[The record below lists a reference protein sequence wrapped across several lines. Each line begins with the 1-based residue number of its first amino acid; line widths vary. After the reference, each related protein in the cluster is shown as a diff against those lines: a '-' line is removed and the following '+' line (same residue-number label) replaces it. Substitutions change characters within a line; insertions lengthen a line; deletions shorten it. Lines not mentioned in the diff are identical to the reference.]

1 MHPNKSKMIGR
12 LSLLPLAL
20 ICFCAAATGQE
31 LTTGSV
37 VGIVKEESGSGI
49 PGSSITVTNRATG
62 AQRTV
67 TSSETGEFSF
77 PGLLPA
83 IYDIKVE
90 KTGFRTYLMEGLE
103 LKINQVARL
112 EVRLQVGAITESVT
126 VTGGAALLET
136 DTSALGQVIDS
147 QRVRELPLNGRNLT
161 QLAAISAGISPK
173 SFERGTQYGGRD
185 QYITVEGGRDSSTNY
200 LIDGVMA
207 RSLRFNN
214 LSLQLNIDA
223 IQEFKVNRNSFSAEF
238 GQGQS
243 VVTAVTRS
251 GSNDIHGTVYEF
263 LRNDNLDARKFLDA
277 QRPEF
282 RRNQFGATAGGPI
295 IRGKAFFFGAFEGL
309 RETQGRTLFGTVMD
323 PKLLTGDLSS
333 VSTLI
338 KDHASGLPCTNGDP
352 NANPPVPRDTSGCFQ
367 DGGVLGKIPDN
378 RISRFAKG
386 YNKYFPAPNN
396 AGANNYRRVANFL
409 DSYDSVT
416 GRFDQ
421 NLSQRHT
428 LFERYVWYEGSRTTP
443 GTFTDTDNPQSG
455 QNVSVQ
461 STFTVTPKLVN
472 EFKLGYNRA
481 IHYVLPI
488 NPGGNP
494 VQELGI
500 RNLAGSTDPI
510 DFGVP
515 AVTITGFS
523 NPGNGGITQG
533 SIENIYT
540 VADNLSRVF
549 GSHTLKVGV
558 ELQHRRFFH
567 ITEVPPRGNFSFNGQ
582 YTGNSI
588 ADYLLGIPSTAGGAA
603 GSSRSNYR
611 SNFLGLF
618 VQEDWRVNQRLTLN
632 LGLRYEY
639 GAPWKEQSNQEGFFD
654 PTTGLITYHKIPANI
669 PRSLNGLYNT
679 REGLVPAG
687 IIQPDKNNF
696 APRIGLAWRPLGEKT
711 VIRAGFGVF
720 YDNVNLNELS
730 FTRLVAPFYANF
742 TLIGNGQSPDIFAD
756 NLFPSLNE
764 ITRFPAP
771 FSVDPNNRMPYV
783 LEYNL
788 NIQRRFGSN
797 WLLEVGYSGSN
808 SHKLWKRYN
817 QNQAEFDPTGTIPLQ
832 NRLPF
837 PQFDAGILTS
847 ANDANGNYNG
857 GFVKVEKRYANG
869 LFLLSGYTFSKSIDN
884 NSGEVEANDTRD
896 RHNKRLDRSRS
907 RFDQRHRIATSFGY
921 ELPFGPGRKYLSGAR
936 GAKGLLAGGWNIQGI
951 LSITSGFP
959 FSVTAANVHNT
970 GSFIPQYANRIDDG
984 KLENP
989 TPTRWFDLNAF
1000 AQPARGTQGNA
1011 ARNILDGPGFKNFD
1025 FSVSKNSHLTERV
1038 NLQFRTEFFN
1048 IANHPNFGLPNGN
1061 ISDNARGTITSVA
1074 NGRTIQIG
1082 LKLIW

>member
-1 MHPNKSKMIGR
+1 MHPIKSKMIFC
-12 LSLLPLAL
+12 LLLFPLAV
-20 ICFCAAATGQE
+20 IWNCPIASAQE

-37 VGIVKEESGSGI
+37 VGVVKEEGGSGI
-49 PGSSITVTNRATG
+49 PSSSITITNRATG

-67 TSSETGEFSF
+67 TSNETGEFSF

-83 IYDIKVE
+83 VYDIKVE
-90 KTGFRTYLMEGLE
+90 KQGFRSYLVESLE

-126 VTGGAALLET
+126 VTGGSALLET

-251 GSNDIHGTVYEF
+251 GSNEIHGTVYEF
-263 LRNDNLDARKFLDA
+263 LRNDNMDARKFFDA

-282 RRNQFGATAGGPI
+282 RRNQFGVTAGGPI

-309 RETQGRTLFGTVMD
+309 RETQGRTLFGTVMN
-323 PKLLTGDLSS
+323 PTLLTGDLSS

-338 KDHASGLPCTNGDP
+338 KDTASGLPCSSG
-352 NANPPVPRDTSGCFQ
+352 DTSGCFQ
-367 DGGVLGKIPDN
+367 DGGVLGRIPDS

-396 AGANNYRRVANFL
+396 ADRNNYRRVANFL

-416 GRFDQ
+416 SRFDQ

-428 LFERYVWYEGSRTTP
+428 LFERYVWYEGSRITP
-443 GTFTDTDNPQSG
+443 GNFTDTDNPQSG

-461 STFTVTPKLVN
+461 STLTVTPNLVN
-472 EFKLGYNRA
+472 EFKVGYNRA
-481 IHYVLPI
+481 IHFILPI

-510 DFGVP
+510 NFGVP

-567 ITEVPPRGNFSFNGQ
+567 ITEVPPRGAFTFNGQ
-582 YTGNSI
+582 YTGNPI

-639 GAPWKEQSNQEGFFD
+639 GAPWHEQSNQEGFFD
-654 PTTGLITYHKIPANI
+654 PTTGLITYNKLPAGIPPA
-669 PRSLNGLYNT
+669 LNGLYNT
-679 REGLVPAG
+679 REGVVPAG
-687 IIQPDKNNF
+687 ILQPDRNNL
-696 APRIGLAWRPLGEKT
+696 APRVGLAWRPLGENT

-720 YDNVNLNELS
+720 YDNVNLNELQ

-771 FSVDPNNRMPYV
+771 FSVDPEQPYS
-783 LEYNL
+783 LC
-788 NIQRRFGSN
+788 
-797 WLLEVGYSGSN
+797 VGVQS
-808 SHKLWKRYN
+808 
-817 QNQAEFDPTGTIPLQ
+817 Q
-832 NRLPF
+832 
-837 PQFDAGILTS
+837 
-847 ANDANGNYNG
+847 
-857 GFVKVEKRYANG
+857 
-869 LFLLSGYTFSKSIDN
+869 YTASVRK
-884 NSGEVEANDTRD
+884 ELAA
-896 RHNKRLDRSRS
+896 RSRLFGQQQPQTLEAIQS
-907 RFDQRHRIATSFGY
+907 ESGGVRSDQHDSSAEPSAIPAVRCRH
-921 ELPFGPGRKYLSGAR
+921 
-936 GAKGLLAGGWNIQGI
+936 
-951 LSITSGFP
+951 
-959 FSVTAANVHNT
+959 
-970 GSFIPQYANRIDDG
+970 
-984 KLENP
+984 
-989 TPTRWFDLNAF
+989 
-1000 AQPARGTQGNA
+1000 
-1011 ARNILDGPGFKNFD
+1011 
-1025 FSVSKNSHLTERV
+1025 SH
-1038 NLQFRTEFFN
+1038 
-1048 IANHPNFGLPNGN
+1048 
-1061 ISDNARGTITSVA
+1061 
-1074 NGRTIQIG
+1074 IG
-1082 LKLIW
+1082 Q

>member
-1 MHPNKSKMIGR
+1 MHPNTSKMVLR

-20 ICFCAAATGQE
+20 VCFCSIAMTQE
-31 LTTGSV
+31 LTTGSM
-37 VGIVKEESGSGI
+37 VGVVKEESGAIVSGA
-49 PGSSITVTNRATG
+49 SVTVTNRATG
-62 AQRTV
+62 AQRSA
-67 TSSETGEFSF
+67 TSGETGEFSI
-77 PGLLPA
+77 PGLAPA
-83 IYDIKVE
+83 LYNVRVE
-90 KTGFRTYLMEGLE
+90 KQGFRAYLVEGLE

-112 EVRLQVGAITESVT
+112 EVRLQVGAITEAVT

-136 DTSALGQVIDS
+136 DTSAVGQVIDS

-161 QLAAISAGISPK
+161 QLAALSAGLSSK

-185 QYITVEGGRDSSTNY
+185 QYVTVEGGRDSSTNY

-223 IQEFKVNRNSFSAEF
+223 VQEFKVNRNSFSAEF

-251 GSNDIHGTVYEF
+251 GSNEIHGNVYEF
-263 LRNDNLDARKFLDA
+263 LRNDNLDARKFFDA
-277 QRPEF
+277 QKPEF

-295 IRGKAFFFGAFEGL
+295 ISGKAFFFGAYEGL
-309 RETQGRTLFGTVMD
+309 REAKGITLFGAVMD
-323 PKLLTGDLSS
+323 TRLLTGDLSS
-333 VSTLI
+333 ISTTI
-338 KDHASGLPCTNGDP
+338 IDP
-352 NANPPVPRDTSGCFQ
+352 MTGQPFTG
-367 DGGVLGKIPDN
+367 N
-378 RISRFAKG
+378 RIPQNSISSFAKG

-396 AGANNYRRVANFL
+396 AGANNFRRVENFL
-409 DSYDSVT
+409 DSYNSVT

-421 NLSQRHT
+421 NLSSRHT
-428 LFERYVWYEGSRTTP
+428 LFERYVWYEGSRISP
-443 GTFTDTDNPQSG
+443 GTFTNTDNPQRG
-455 QNVSVQ
+455 QNLSVQ
-461 STFTVTPKLVN
+461 STVTVTPQLVN

-481 IHYVLPI
+481 IHFVLPI

-500 RNLAGSTDPI
+500 KNLAGSVDPI

-515 AVTITGFS
+515 AVNITGFS

-549 GSHTLKVGV
+549 GSHTFKVGV

-567 ITEVPPRGNFSFNGQ
+567 ITEVPPRGAFTFTGQ
-582 YTGNSI
+582 YTGNAI
-588 ADYLLGIPSTAGGAA
+588 ADYLLGLPSTAGGAA

-618 VQEDWRVNQRLTLN
+618 AQEDWRVNQRLTLN

-639 GAPWKEQSNQEGFFD
+639 GAPWKERSNQEGFFD
-654 PTTGLITYHKIPANI
+654 PVTGLITYNKLPANI
-669 PRSLNGLYNT
+669 PSALNGLFNAK
-679 REGLVPAG
+679 EGLVPAG
-687 IIQPDKNNF
+687 ILQPDKNNF
-696 APRIGLAWRPLGEKT
+696 APRIGLAWRPFGDKT

-720 YDNVNLNELS
+720 YDNVNLNELQ

-742 TLIGNGQSPDIFAD
+742 TLINSRPRPDIFMD
-756 NLFPSLNE
+756 NLFPSLNQ
-764 ITRFPAP
+764 IARFPAP
-771 FSVDPNNRMPYV
+771 FSVDPNNRTPYA

-788 NIQRRFGSN
+788 NIQRQLGKN
-797 WLLEVGYSGSN
+797 WVLEIGYSGSN
-808 SHKLWKRYN
+808 SHKLWKRFN
-817 QNQAEFDPTGTIPLQ
+817 QNQAEFDRTGTIPLQ

-847 ANDANGNYNG
+847 ANDANGHYNG
-857 GFVKVEKRYANG
+857 GFVKMEKRYSNG
-869 LFLLSGYTFSKSIDN
+869 LFLLSSYTFSKSIDN
-884 NSGEVEANDTRD
+884 NSGEIEANDTRD
-896 RHNKRLDRSRS
+896 RHNKRLDRGRS
-907 RFDQRHRIATSFGY
+907 RFDQRHRFGASFGY
-921 ELPFGPGRKYLSGAR
+921 ELPFGPGKRFLDV
-936 GAKGLLAGGWNIQGI
+936 KGVAGFLTGGWNIQGI
-951 LSITSGFP
+951 LSLASGFP

-970 GSFIPQYANRIDDG
+970 GSFIPQYANRVGDG

-989 TPTRWFDLNAF
+989 TPTRWFDLSAF
-1000 AQPARGTQGNA
+1000 TQPSLGTQGNA
-1011 ARNILDGPGFKNFD
+1011 ARNILDGPGYKNFD
-1025 FSVSKNSHLTERV
+1025 FSVTKNNRLTERV
-1038 NLQFRTEFFN
+1038 NLQFRAEFFN

-1061 ISDNARGTITSVA
+1061 ISNTARGTITSVA
-1074 NGRTIQIG
+1074 DGRDIQLG

>member
-1 MHPNKSKMIGR
+1 MHPTINRMIRR
-12 LSLLPLAL
+12 LSPLPLAL
-20 ICFCAAATGQE
+20 ICFCAFAAAQE

-37 VGIVKEESGSGI
+37 VGVVREESGSVVSGA
-49 PGSSITVTNRATG
+49 SITATNRATG
-62 AQRTV
+62 AHREI
-67 TSSETGEFSF
+67 TSGVSGEFSI
-77 PGLLPA
+77 PGLAPA
-83 IYDIKVE
+83 LYDVKVE
-90 KTGFRTYLMEGLE
+90 RQGFRAYLMEGLE

-136 DTSALGQVIDS
+136 DTSAVGQVIDS

-161 QLAAISAGISPK
+161 QLAALSAGLSSK
-173 SFERGTQYGGRD
+173 SFERGTQFGGRD
-185 QYITVEGGRDSSTNY
+185 QYVTVEGGRDSSTNY

-214 LSLQLNIDA
+214 LSIQLNIDA
-223 IQEFKVNRNSFSAEF
+223 VQEFKVNRNAFSAEF

-251 GSNDIHGTVYEF
+251 GSNDIHGNVYEF
-263 LRNDNLDARKFLDA
+263 LRNDNLDARRFIDA
-277 QRPEF
+277 QKPEF

-295 IRGKAFFFGAFEGL
+295 IHSKAFFFGAYEGL
-309 RETQGRTLFGTVMD
+309 RAAQGRTLFGTVMD
-323 PKLLTGDLSS
+323 PKLLTGALSS
-333 VSTLI
+333 ISTPI
-338 KDHASGLPCTNGDP
+338 IDP
-352 NANPPVPRDTSGCFQ
+352 TT
-367 DGGVLGKIPDN
+367 GKPFIGNQIPDS
-378 RISRFAKG
+378 RISSFAKG
-386 YNKYFPAPNN
+386 FNKYFPAPNN

-409 DSYDSVT
+409 DSYNSVT

-421 NLSQRHT
+421 NLSSRHT
-428 LFERYVWYEGSRTTP
+428 LFERYVWYDGSRITP

-455 QNVSVQ
+455 QNLSAQ
-461 STFTVTPKLVN
+461 SAFTVTPQIVN

-500 RNLAGSTDPI
+500 KNLAGSVDPI

-523 NPGNGGITQG
+523 NPGSGGITQG
-533 SIENIYT
+533 AIENIYT

-558 ELQHRRFFH
+558 ELQHRRFFQ
-567 ITEVPPRGNFSFNGQ
+567 ITEVPPRGAFTFSGQ
-582 YTGNSI
+582 YTGNPI
-588 ADYLLGIPSTAGGAA
+588 ADYLLGIPNTAGGAA

-618 VQEDWRVNQRLTLN
+618 VQEDFRINQRLTLN

-654 PTTGLITYHKIPANI
+654 PTTGLITYHKLPANI
-669 PRSLNGLYNT
+669 PPALNGLYNT
-679 REGLVPAG
+679 KEGLVPAG
-687 IIQPDKNNF
+687 ILQPDKNNF
-696 APRIGLAWRPLGEKT
+696 APRVGLAWRPFGDKT
-711 VIRAGFGVF
+711 VIRAGFGAF
-720 YDNVNLNELS
+720 YDNVNLNELQ

-742 TLIGNGQSPDIFAD
+742 TLVADSKVPNIFVD
-756 NLFPSLNE
+756 TLFPSLNA

-771 FSVDPNNRMPYV
+771 FSVDPNNRTPYA

-788 NIQRRFGSN
+788 DIQRQLGKNFV
-797 WLLEVGYSGSN
+797 LEIGYSGSN

-817 QNQAEFDPTGTIPLQ
+817 QNQAEFDPTNSIPIQ
-832 NRLPF
+832 KRLPY
-837 PQFDAGILTS
+837 PQFDPGILTS
-847 ANDANGNYNG
+847 ANDANGHYDG
-857 GFVKVEKRYANG
+857 GFVKLEKRYSSG
-869 LFLLSGYTFSKSIDN
+869 LFLLSSYTFSKSIDN

-907 RFDQRHRIATSFGY
+907 RYDQRHRFGASFGY
-921 ELPFGPGRKYLSGAR
+921 ELPFGPGKRFLDV
-936 GAKGLLAGGWNIQGI
+936 KGVGGFLTGGWNILGI
-951 LSITSGFP
+951 LSLSSGFP
-959 FSVTAANVHNT
+959 FSVTAASVNNT
-970 GSFIPQYANRIDDG
+970 GSFIPQYANRIGDG

-989 TPTRWFDLNAF
+989 TPNQWFDVSAF
-1000 AQPARGTQGNA
+1000 TQPAVGTQGNA
-1011 ARNILDGPGFKNFD
+1011 ARNILDGPGYKNFD
-1025 FSVSKNSHLTERV
+1025 LSLTKNNRLTERV
-1038 NLQFRTEFFN
+1038 NLQFRAEFFN

-1061 ISDNARGTITSVA
+1061 ISSSARGTITSVA
-1074 NGRTIQIG
+1074 DGRDIQLG

>member
-1 MHPNKSKMIGR
+1 MHPNTSKMVLR

-20 ICFCAAATGQE
+20 VCFCSIAMTQE
-31 LTTGSV
+31 LTTGSM
-37 VGIVKEESGSGI
+37 VGVVKEESGAIVSGA
-49 PGSSITVTNRATG
+49 SVTVINRATG
-62 AQRTV
+62 AQRSA
-67 TSSETGEFSF
+67 TSGETGEFSI
-77 PGLLPA
+77 PGLAPA
-83 IYDIKVE
+83 LYNVKVE
-90 KTGFRTYLMEGLE
+90 KQGFRAYLVEGLE

-112 EVRLQVGAITESVT
+112 EVRLQVGAITEAVT

-136 DTSALGQVIDS
+136 DTSAVGQVIDS

-161 QLAAISAGISPK
+161 QLAALSAGLSSK

-185 QYITVEGGRDSSTNY
+185 QYVTVEGGRDSSTNY

-223 IQEFKVNRNSFSAEF
+223 VQEFKVNRNSFSAEF

-251 GSNDIHGTVYEF
+251 GSNEIHGNVYEF
-263 LRNDNLDARKFLDA
+263 LRNDNLDARKFFDA
-277 QRPEF
+277 QKPEF

-295 IRGKAFFFGAFEGL
+295 ISGKAFFFGAYEGL
-309 RETQGRTLFGTVMD
+309 REAKGITLFGAVMD
-323 PKLLTGDLSS
+323 PRLLTGDLSS
-333 VSTLI
+333 ISTTI
-338 KDHASGLPCTNGDP
+338 IDP
-352 NANPPVPRDTSGCFQ
+352 MTGQPFTG
-367 DGGVLGKIPDN
+367 N
-378 RISRFAKG
+378 RIPQNSISSFAKG

-396 AGANNYRRVANFL
+396 AGANNFRRVENFL
-409 DSYDSVT
+409 DSYNSVT

-421 NLSQRHT
+421 NLSSRHT
-428 LFERYVWYEGSRTTP
+428 LFERYVWYEGSRISP
-443 GTFTDTDNPQSG
+443 GTFTNTDNPQRG
-455 QNVSVQ
+455 QNLSVQ
-461 STFTVTPKLVN
+461 STVTVTPQLVN

-481 IHYVLPI
+481 IHFVLPI

-500 RNLAGSTDPI
+500 KNLAGSVDPI

-515 AVTITGFS
+515 AVNITGFS

-549 GSHTLKVGV
+549 GSHTFKVGV

-567 ITEVPPRGNFSFNGQ
+567 ITEVPPRGAFTFTGQ
-582 YTGNSI
+582 YTGNAI
-588 ADYLLGIPSTAGGAA
+588 ADYLLGLPSTAGGAA

-618 VQEDWRVNQRLTLN
+618 AQEDWRVNQRLTLN

-654 PTTGLITYHKIPANI
+654 PVTGLITYNKLPANI
-669 PRSLNGLYNT
+669 PSALKGLFNAK
-679 REGLVPAG
+679 EGLVPAG
-687 IIQPDKNNF
+687 ILQPDKNNF
-696 APRIGLAWRPLGEKT
+696 APRIGLAWRPFGDKT

-720 YDNVNLNELS
+720 YDNVNLNELQ

-742 TLIGNGQSPDIFAD
+742 TLINSRPRPDIFMD
-756 NLFPSLNE
+756 NLFPSLNQ
-764 ITRFPAP
+764 IARFPAP
-771 FSVDPNNRMPYV
+771 FSVDPNNRTPYA

-788 NIQRRFGSN
+788 NIQRQLGKN
-797 WLLEVGYSGSN
+797 WVLEIGYSGSN
-808 SHKLWKRYN
+808 SHKLWKRFN
-817 QNQAEFDPTGTIPLQ
+817 QNQAEFDRTGTIPLQ

-847 ANDANGNYNG
+847 ANDANGHYNG
-857 GFVKVEKRYANG
+857 GFVKMEKRYSNG
-869 LFLLSGYTFSKSIDN
+869 LFLLSSYTFSKSIDN
-884 NSGEVEANDTRD
+884 NSGEIEANDTRD
-896 RHNKRLDRSRS
+896 RHNKRLDRGRS
-907 RFDQRHRIATSFGY
+907 RFDQRHRFGASFGY
-921 ELPFGPGRKYLSGAR
+921 ELPFGPGKRFLDV
-936 GAKGLLAGGWNIQGI
+936 KGVAGFLTGGWNIQGI
-951 LSITSGFP
+951 LSLASGFP
-959 FSVTAANVHNT
+959 FSVTVANVHNT
-970 GSFIPQYANRIDDG
+970 GSFIPQYANRVGDG

-989 TPTRWFDLNAF
+989 TPTRWFDLSAF
-1000 AQPARGTQGNA
+1000 TQPSLGTQGNA
-1011 ARNILDGPGFKNFD
+1011 ARNILDGPGYKNFD
-1025 FSVSKNSHLTERV
+1025 FSVTKNNRLTERV
-1038 NLQFRTEFFN
+1038 NLQFRAEFFN

-1061 ISDNARGTITSVA
+1061 ISNTARGTITSVA
-1074 NGRTIQIG
+1074 DGRDIQLG

>member
-1 MHPNKSKMIGR
+1 MHPNTSKMILR

-20 ICFCAAATGQE
+20 VCFSAIATAQE

-37 VGIVKEESGSGI
+37 VGVVKEEGGSVV
-49 PGSSITVTNRATG
+49 PGASITVTNRATG
-62 AQRTV
+62 AQRNV
-67 TSSETGEFSF
+67 SSSESGEFSI

-83 IYDIKVE
+83 LYNIKVE
-90 KTGFRTYLMEGLE
+90 KTGFRAYLVEGLE

-112 EVRLQVGAITESVT
+112 EARLQVGAITESVT

-136 DTSALGQVIDS
+136 DTSAVGQVIDS

-161 QLAAISAGISPK
+161 QLAALSAGISPK

-185 QYITVEGGRDSSTNY
+185 QYVTVEGGRDSSTNY

-214 LSLQLNIDA
+214 LSLQLNIDSV
-223 IQEFKVNRNSFSAEF
+223 QEFKVNRNSFSAEF

-251 GSNDIHGTVYEF
+251 GSNDIHGNVYEF
-263 LRNDNLDARKFLDA
+263 LRNDNLDARKFFDA
-277 QRPEF
+277 QKPEF

-295 IRGKAFFFGAFEGL
+295 ISGKAFFFGAYEGL
-309 RETQGRTLFGTVMD
+309 REAQGRTLFGTVMD
-323 PKLLTGDLSS
+323 PRLLTGDLSS
-333 VSTLI
+333 ISTPI
-338 KDHASGLPCTNGDP
+338 IDP
-352 NANPPVPRDTSGCFQ
+352 TTGQAFTGNR
-367 DGGVLGKIPDN
+367 IPDG

-386 YNKYFPAPNN
+386 FNKYFPAPNN
-396 AGANNYRRVANFL
+396 TGANNFRKVENFL
-409 DSYDSVT
+409 DSYNSVT

-421 NLSQRHT
+421 NLSSRHT
-428 LFERYVWYEGSRTTP
+428 LFERYVWYEGSRITP
-443 GTFTDTDNPQSG
+443 GTFTDTNNPQSG
-455 QNVSVQ
+455 QNVSAQ
-461 STFTVTPKLVN
+461 SVFTVTPQLVN

-500 RNLAGSTDPI
+500 RNLAGSSDPI

-515 AVTITGFS
+515 AVNITGFS

-540 VADNLSRVF
+540 MADNLSRVF
-549 GSHTLKVGV
+549 GSHTLKFGV

-567 ITEVPPRGNFSFNGQ
+567 ITEVPPRGNFTFYGQ
-582 YTGNSI
+582 YSGNAI
-588 ADYLLGIPSTAGGAA
+588 ADYLLGVPSTAGGAP

-618 VQEDWRVNQRLTLN
+618 VQEDFRVNQRLTLN

-639 GAPWKEQSNQEGFFD
+639 GAPWKEQSNLEGLLD
-654 PTTGLITYHKIPANI
+654 PTTGLISYHKLPANI
-669 PRSLNGLYNT
+669 PPALNGLYNT
-679 REGLVPAG
+679 KEGVVPAG

-696 APRIGLAWRPLGEKT
+696 APRIGLAWRPFGEKT
-711 VIRAGFGVF
+711 VVRAGFGVF
-720 YDNVNLNELS
+720 YDNVNLNELQ

-742 TLIGNGQSPDIFAD
+742 TLINSRPRPDIFVD

-771 FSVDPNNRMPYV
+771 FSVDPGNRTPYV

-788 NIQRRFGSN
+788 NIQRQLGAN
-797 WLLEVGYSGSN
+797 WVLEVGYSGSN
-808 SHKLWKRYN
+808 SHKLWKRFN

-837 PQFDAGILTS
+837 PKFDAGILTS
-847 ANDANGNYNG
+847 ANDANGHYNG
-857 GFVKVEKRYANG
+857 GFVKMEKRYANG
-869 LFLLSGYTFSKSIDN
+869 LFLLSSYTFSKSIDN

-896 RHNKRLDRSRS
+896 RHNKRLDRGRS
-907 RFDQRHRIATSFGY
+907 RFDQRHRFGASFGY
-921 ELPFGPGRKYLSGAR
+921 ELPFGPGKRLLGDVKGVGGFLAR
-936 GAKGLLAGGWNIQGI
+936 GWNIQGI
-951 LSITSGFP
+951 LSFTSGFP

-970 GSFIPQYANRIDDG
+970 GSFIPQYANRLANG

-989 TPTRWFDLNAF
+989 TPNLWFDVNAF
-1000 AQPARGTQGNA
+1000 AQPAVGTQGNA
-1011 ARNILDGPGFKNFD
+1011 ARNILDGPGYRNFD
-1025 FSVSKNSHLTERV
+1025 FSVTKNNRLTERV
-1038 NLQFRTEFFN
+1038 NLQFRAEFFN
-1048 IANHPNFGLPNGN
+1048 LANHPNFGLPNGN
-1061 ISDNARGTITSVA
+1061 ISASARGTITSVA
-1074 NGRTIQIG
+1074 DGRDIQLG

>member
-1 MHPNKSKMIGR
+1 MHPNICNMILR
-12 LSLLPLAL
+12 LSLLPFAL
-20 ICFCAAATGQE
+20 VCFCTIATAQE

-37 VGIVKEESGSGI
+37 VGIVKEEGGSVV
-49 PGSSITVTNRATG
+49 PGASINVTNRATG
-62 AQRTV
+62 AQRATA
-67 TSSETGEFSF
+67 SSETGEFSI
-77 PGLLPA
+77 PGLAPA
-83 IYDIKVE
+83 LYDIKVE
-90 KTGFRTYLMEGLE
+90 KTGFRVYLVEGLE

-112 EVRLQVGAITESVT
+112 EVRLQVGAITESIT

-136 DTSALGQVIDS
+136 DTSAVGQVIDS

-161 QLAAISAGISPK
+161 QLAALSAGISSK
-173 SFERGTQYGGRD
+173 SFERGSQYGGRD
-185 QYITVEGGRDSSTNY
+185 QYVTVEGGRDSSTNY

-223 IQEFKVNRNSFSAEF
+223 VQEFKVNRNSFSAEF

-251 GSNDIHGTVYEF
+251 GSNEIHGNVYEF
-263 LRNDNLDARKFLDA
+263 LRNDNLDARKFFDA
-277 QRPEF
+277 QKPEF

-295 IRGKAFFFGAFEGL
+295 IRGKFFFFGAFEGL
-309 RETQGRTLFGTVMD
+309 REMQGRTLFGTVMD

-333 VSTLI
+333 FSTLI
-338 KDHASGLPCTNGDP
+338 LDPASGLPCTAATPTAPADL
-352 NANPPVPRDTSGCFQ
+352 RGCFSGNQ
-367 DGGVLGKIPDN
+367 IPDA

-396 AGANNYRRVANFL
+396 TGTNNYRRVANFL

-421 NLSQRHT
+421 NLSSRHT

-455 QNVSVQ
+455 QNFSMQ
-461 STFTVTPKLVN
+461 STLSVTPQLVN
-472 EFKLGYNRA
+472 EFKMGYNRA

-515 AVTITGFS
+515 AVNITGFS

-540 VADNLSRVF
+540 IADNLSRVF
-549 GSHTLKVGV
+549 GSHTLKLGI

-582 YTGNSI
+582 YSGNAI
-588 ADYLLGIPSTAGGAA
+588 ADYLLGLPNTAGGAA

-611 SNFLGLF
+611 SNFIGLF

-654 PTTGLITYHKIPANI
+654 PTTGLITYNKLPANI
-669 PRSLNGLYNT
+669 PPALNGLYNT

-720 YDNVNLNELS
+720 YDNINLNELQ

-742 TLIGNGQSPDIFAD
+742 TLINNRPAPDFVVD

-771 FSVDPNNRMPYV
+771 FSVDPNNRTPYV

-788 NIQRRFGSN
+788 NIQRRFGNN

-808 SHKLWKRYN
+808 SHKLWKRFN
-817 QNQAEFDPTGTIPLQ
+817 QNQAEFDPTGTILLQ

-847 ANDANGNYNG
+847 ANDANGHYNG
-857 GFVKVEKRYANG
+857 GFVKLEKRYANG

-884 NSGEVEANDTRD
+884 NSGEIEANDTRD

-907 RFDQRHRIATSFGY
+907 RFDQRHRVGTSFGY
-921 ELPFGPGRKYLSGAR
+921 ELPFGSGKKFLSGVR
-936 GAKGLLAGGWNIQGI
+936 GVGGFLTGGWTIQGI
-951 LSITSGFP
+951 LTVASGFP

-970 GSFIPQYANRIDDG
+970 GSFIPQYANLIGDG
-984 KLENP
+984 KLEDP
-989 TPTRWFDLNAF
+989 TPNRWFDVSAF
-1000 AQPARGTQGNA
+1000 AQPALGTQGNA
-1011 ARNILDGPGFKNFD
+1011 ARNLLDGPGYKNFD
-1025 FSVSKNSHLTERV
+1025 FSMTKNNRLTERLT
-1038 NLQFRTEFFN
+1038 LQFRAEFFN

-1061 ISDNARGTITSVA
+1061 ISSTARATITSVA
-1074 NGRTIQIG
+1074 DGRDIQLG

>member
-1 MHPNKSKMIGR
+1 MHPNTSKMVLR

-20 ICFCAAATGQE
+20 VCFCSIAMTQE
-31 LTTGSV
+31 LTTGSM
-37 VGIVKEESGSGI
+37 VGVVKEESGAIVSGA
-49 PGSSITVTNRATG
+49 SVTVTNRATG
-62 AQRTV
+62 AQRSA
-67 TSSETGEFSF
+67 TSGETGEFSI
-77 PGLLPA
+77 PGLAPA
-83 IYDIKVE
+83 LYNVKVE
-90 KTGFRTYLMEGLE
+90 KQGFRAYLVEGLE

-112 EVRLQVGAITESVT
+112 EVRLQVGAITEAVT

-136 DTSALGQVIDS
+136 DTSAVGQVIDS

-161 QLAAISAGISPK
+161 QLAALSAGLSSK

-185 QYITVEGGRDSSTNY
+185 QYVTVEGGRDSSTNY

-223 IQEFKVNRNSFSAEF
+223 VQEFKVNRNSFSAEF

-251 GSNDIHGTVYEF
+251 GSNEIHGNVYEF
-263 LRNDNLDARKFLDA
+263 LRNDNLDARKFFDA
-277 QRPEF
+277 QKPEF

-295 IRGKAFFFGAFEGL
+295 ISGKAFFFGAYEGL
-309 RETQGRTLFGTVMD
+309 REAKGITLFGAVMD
-323 PKLLTGDLSS
+323 PRLLTGDLSS
-333 VSTLI
+333 IPTTI
-338 KDHASGLPCTNGDP
+338 IDPMTGQPFSG
-352 NANPPVPRDTSGCFQ
+352 
-367 DGGVLGKIPDN
+367 N
-378 RISRFAKG
+378 RIPQDRISSFAKG

-396 AGANNYRRVANFL
+396 AGANNFRRVENFL
-409 DSYDSVT
+409 DSYNSVT

-421 NLSQRHT
+421 NLSSRHT
-428 LFERYVWYEGSRTTP
+428 LFERYVWYEGSRITP
-443 GTFTDTDNPQSG
+443 GTFTNTDNPQRG
-455 QNVSVQ
+455 QNLSVQ
-461 STFTVTPKLVN
+461 STVTVTPQLVN

-481 IHYVLPI
+481 IHFVLPI

-500 RNLAGSTDPI
+500 KNLAGSVDPI

-515 AVTITGFS
+515 AVNITGFS

-567 ITEVPPRGNFSFNGQ
+567 ITEVPPRGNFTFTGQ
-582 YTGNSI
+582 YTGNPI
-588 ADYLLGIPSTAGGAA
+588 ADYLLGLPGTAGGAA

-654 PTTGLITYHKIPANI
+654 PATGLITYHKLPANI
-669 PRSLNGLYNT
+669 PPALNGLFNAK
-679 REGLVPAG
+679 EGLVPAG
-687 IIQPDKNNF
+687 VIQPDKNNF
-696 APRIGLAWRPLGEKT
+696 APRIGLAWRPFGDKT

-720 YDNVNLNELS
+720 YDNVNLNELQ

-742 TLIGNGQSPDIFAD
+742 TLINSRPRPDIFMD
-756 NLFPSLNE
+756 NLFPSLNQ
-764 ITRFPAP
+764 IARFPAP
-771 FSVDPNNRMPYV
+771 FSVDPNNRTPYA

-788 NIQRRFGSN
+788 NIQRQLGRN
-797 WLLEVGYSGSN
+797 WVLEIGYSGSN
-808 SHKLWKRYN
+808 SHKLWKRFN
-817 QNQAEFDPTGTIPLQ
+817 QNQAEFDRTGTIPLQ

-837 PQFDAGILTS
+837 PQFDAGILTT
-847 ANDANGNYNG
+847 ANDANGHYNG
-857 GFVKVEKRYANG
+857 GFVKVEKRYSNG
-869 LFLLSGYTFSKSIDN
+869 LFLLSSYTFSKSIDN
-884 NSGEVEANDTRD
+884 NSGEIEANDTRD
-896 RHNKRLDRSRS
+896 RHNKRLDRGRS
-907 RFDQRHRIATSFGY
+907 RFDQRHRFGVSFGY
-921 ELPFGPGRKYLSGAR
+921 ELPFGPGKRFLDV
-936 GAKGLLAGGWNIQGI
+936 KGVAGFLTGGWNIQGI
-951 LSITSGFP
+951 LSLASGFP

-970 GSFIPQYANRIDDG
+970 GSFIPQYANRVGDG

-989 TPTRWFDLNAF
+989 TPTSWFDLSAF
-1000 AQPARGTQGNA
+1000 TQPSVGTQGNA
-1011 ARNILDGPGFKNFD
+1011 ARNILDGPGYKNFD
-1025 FSVSKNSHLTERV
+1025 FSVTKSNRLTERV
-1038 NLQFRTEFFN
+1038 NLQFRAEFFN

-1061 ISDNARGTITSVA
+1061 ISNTARGTITSVA
-1074 NGRTIQIG
+1074 DGRDIQLG

>member
-1 MHPNKSKMIGR
+1 MHPNTSKMVLR

-20 ICFCAAATGQE
+20 VCFCSIAMTQE
-31 LTTGSV
+31 LTTGSM
-37 VGIVKEESGSGI
+37 VGVVKEESGAIVSGA
-49 PGSSITVTNRATG
+49 SVTVINRATG
-62 AQRTV
+62 AQRSA
-67 TSSETGEFSF
+67 TSGETGEFSI
-77 PGLLPA
+77 PGLAPA
-83 IYDIKVE
+83 LYNVKVE
-90 KTGFRTYLMEGLE
+90 KQGFRAYLVEGLE

-112 EVRLQVGAITESVT
+112 EVRLQVGAITEAVT

-136 DTSALGQVIDS
+136 DTSAVGQVIDS

-161 QLAAISAGISPK
+161 QLAALSAGLSSK

-185 QYITVEGGRDSSTNY
+185 QYVTVEGGRDSSTNY

-223 IQEFKVNRNSFSAEF
+223 VQEFKVNRNSFSAEF

-251 GSNDIHGTVYEF
+251 GSNEIHGNVYEF
-263 LRNDNLDARKFLDA
+263 LRNDNLDARKFFDA
-277 QRPEF
+277 QKPEF

-295 IRGKAFFFGAFEGL
+295 ISGKAFFFGAYEGL
-309 RETQGRTLFGTVMD
+309 REAKGITLFGAVMD
-323 PKLLTGDLSS
+323 PRLLTGDLSS
-333 VSTLI
+333 ISTTI
-338 KDHASGLPCTNGDP
+338 IDP
-352 NANPPVPRDTSGCFQ
+352 MTGQPFTG
-367 DGGVLGKIPDN
+367 N
-378 RISRFAKG
+378 RIPQNSISSFAKG

-396 AGANNYRRVANFL
+396 AGANNFRRVENFL
-409 DSYDSVT
+409 DSYNSVT

-421 NLSQRHT
+421 NLSSRHT
-428 LFERYVWYEGSRTTP
+428 LFERYVWYEGSRISP
-443 GTFTDTDNPQSG
+443 GTFTNTDNPQRG
-455 QNVSVQ
+455 QNLSVQ
-461 STFTVTPKLVN
+461 STVTVTPQLVN

-481 IHYVLPI
+481 IHFVLPI

-500 RNLAGSTDPI
+500 KNLAGSVDPI

-515 AVTITGFS
+515 AVNITGFS

-549 GSHTLKVGV
+549 GSHTFKVGV

-567 ITEVPPRGNFSFNGQ
+567 ITEVPPRGAFTFTGQ
-582 YTGNSI
+582 YTGNAI
-588 ADYLLGIPSTAGGAA
+588 ADYLLGLPSTAGGAA

-618 VQEDWRVNQRLTLN
+618 AQEDWRVNQRLTLN

-654 PTTGLITYHKIPANI
+654 PVTGLITYNKLPANI
-669 PRSLNGLYNT
+669 PSALKGLFNAK
-679 REGLVPAG
+679 EGLVPAG
-687 IIQPDKNNF
+687 ILQPDKNNF
-696 APRIGLAWRPLGEKT
+696 APRIGLAWRPLGDKT

-720 YDNVNLNELS
+720 YDNVNLNELQ

-742 TLIGNGQSPDIFAD
+742 TLINSRPRPDIFMD
-756 NLFPSLNE
+756 NLFPSLNQ
-764 ITRFPAP
+764 IARFPAP
-771 FSVDPNNRMPYV
+771 FSVDPNNRTPYA

-788 NIQRRFGSN
+788 NIQRQLGKN
-797 WLLEVGYSGSN
+797 WVLEIGYSGSN
-808 SHKLWKRYN
+808 SHKLWKRFN
-817 QNQAEFDPTGTIPLQ
+817 QNQAEFDRTGTIPLQ

-847 ANDANGNYNG
+847 ANDANGHYNG
-857 GFVKVEKRYANG
+857 GFVKMEKRYSNG
-869 LFLLSGYTFSKSIDN
+869 LFLLSSYTFSKSIDN
-884 NSGEVEANDTRD
+884 NSGEIEANDTRD
-896 RHNKRLDRSRS
+896 RHNKRLDRGRS
-907 RFDQRHRIATSFGY
+907 RFDQRHRFGASFGY
-921 ELPFGPGRKYLSGAR
+921 ELPFGPGKRFLDV
-936 GAKGLLAGGWNIQGI
+936 KGVAGFLTGGWNIQGI
-951 LSITSGFP
+951 LSLASGFP

-970 GSFIPQYANRIDDG
+970 GSFIPQYANRVGDG

-989 TPTRWFDLNAF
+989 TPTRWFDLSAF
-1000 AQPARGTQGNA
+1000 TQPSLGTQGNA
-1011 ARNILDGPGFKNFD
+1011 ARNILDGPGYKNFD
-1025 FSVSKNSHLTERV
+1025 FSVTKNNRLTERV
-1038 NLQFRTEFFN
+1038 NLQFRAEFFN

-1061 ISDNARGTITSVA
+1061 ISNTARGTITSVA
-1074 NGRTIQIG
+1074 DGRDIQLG

>member
-1 MHPNKSKMIGR
+1 MHPNTSKMILR

-20 ICFCAAATGQE
+20 ISFCAGAMTQE

-37 VGIVKEESGSGI
+37 VGVVREEGGSVISGA
-49 PGSSITVTNRATG
+49 SITVTNRATG
-62 AQRTV
+62 AQRAAA
-67 TSSETGEFSF
+67 SGGTGEFSI
-77 PGLLPA
+77 PGLAPA
-83 IYDIKVE
+83 LYDIKVE
-90 KTGFRTYLMEGLE
+90 RTGFRAYLVEGLE

-136 DTSALGQVIDS
+136 DTSAVGQVIDS

-161 QLAAISAGISPK
+161 QLAALSAGISPK

-185 QYITVEGGRDSSTNY
+185 QYVTVEGGRDSSTNY

-223 IQEFKVNRNSFSAEF
+223 VQEFKVNRNSFSAEF

-251 GSNDIHGTVYEF
+251 GSNDIHGNVYEF
-263 LRNDNLDARKFLDA
+263 LRNDNLDARKFRDA
-277 QRPEF
+277 QKPEF

-295 IRGKAFFFGAFEGL
+295 IHSKAFFFGAFEGL
-309 RETQGRTLFGTVMD
+309 REAKGTTLFGTVMD
-323 PKLLTGDLSS
+323 PKLLAGDLSS
-333 VSTLI
+333 ISTRI
-338 KDHASGLPCTNGDP
+338 IDP
-352 NANPPVPRDTSGCFQ
+352 TTGQPFPGNR
-367 DGGVLGKIPDN
+367 IPDGPN
-378 RISRFAKG
+378 CCISRFAKG

-396 AGANNYRRVANFL
+396 TSTNNYRRVANFL
-409 DSYDSVT
+409 DSYESVT

-421 NLSQRHT
+421 NLSSRHT
-428 LFERYVWYEGSRTTP
+428 LFERYLWYEGSRATP

-455 QNVSVQ
+455 QNMSVQ
-461 STFTVTPKLVN
+461 STFTLTPQLVN

-500 RNLAGSTDPI
+500 KNLAGSLDPI

-515 AVTITGFS
+515 AVNIAGFS

-567 ITEVPPRGNFSFNGQ
+567 ITEVPPRGAFTFSGQ
-582 YTGNSI
+582 YTGNAI

-618 VQEDWRVNQRLTLN
+618 VQEDIRVNQRLTLN

-639 GAPWKEQSNQEGFFD
+639 GAPWKEQSGQEGFFD
-654 PTTGLITYHKIPANI
+654 PTTGLITYNKLPANI
-669 PRSLNGLYNT
+669 PPALNGLFNNK
-679 REGLVPAG
+679 EGLVPAG

-696 APRIGLAWRPLGEKT
+696 APRVGLAWRPFGEKT
-711 VIRAGFGVF
+711 VIRAGFGAF
-720 YDNVNLNELS
+720 YDNVNLNELQ

-742 TLIGNGQSPDIFAD
+742 TLVGDSKVPNIFVD
-756 NLFPSLNE
+756 TLFPGLNE
-764 ITRFPAP
+764 IKRFPAP
-771 FSVDPNNRMPYV
+771 FSVDPNNRTPYS

-788 NIQRRFGSN
+788 NIQRQLASKL
-797 WLLEVGYSGSN
+797 LLEVGYSGSN

-817 QNQAEFDPTGTIPLQ
+817 QNQASFDPTGTIPIQ

-837 PQFDAGILTS
+837 PNFDPGILTS
-847 ANDANGNYNG
+847 ANDSNGNYNG
-857 GFVKVEKRYANG
+857 TFVKVEKSYSNG
-869 LFLLSGYTFSKSIDN
+869 LFLLAGYTFSKAIDN
-884 NSGEVEANDTRD
+884 NSGEIEANDTRD
-896 RHNKRLDRSRS
+896 RTNKRLDRSRS
-907 RFDQRHRIATSFGY
+907 RFDQRHRFGSSFGY
-921 ELPFGPGRKYLSGAR
+921 ALPFGSGKKFLNNPGDVVGFIV
-936 GAKGLLAGGWNIQGI
+936 GGWNVQGI
-951 LSITSGFP
+951 VSLQSGSPFSITAS
-959 FSVTAANVHNT
+959 NVHNT
-970 GSFIPQYANRIDDG
+970 GSFVPQYANRVGNG

-989 TPTRWFDLNAF
+989 TPDMWFNLTAF
-1000 AQPARGTQGNA
+1000 TQPAVGTQGNA
-1011 ARNILDGPGFKNFD
+1011 ARNILDGPSFKNFD
-1025 FSVSKNSHLTERV
+1025 FSVTKNNRIAEGFNV
-1038 NLQFRTEFFN
+1038 QFRAELFN
-1048 IANHPNFGLPNGN
+1048 ILNHPNFGLPNGN
-1061 ISDNARGTITSVA
+1061 ISQTAKGTITSVA
-1074 NGRTIQIG
+1074 DGRDIQLG

>member
-1 MHPNKSKMIGR
+1 MHPNTNKMVLR

-20 ICFCAAATGQE
+20 VCFCSIAMTQE
-31 LTTGSV
+31 LTTGSM
-37 VGIVKEESGSGI
+37 VGVVKEESGAIVSGA
-49 PGSSITVTNRATG
+49 SVTVINRATG
-62 AQRTV
+62 AQRSA
-67 TSSETGEFSF
+67 TSGETGEFSI
-77 PGLLPA
+77 PGLAPA
-83 IYDIKVE
+83 LYNVKVE
-90 KTGFRTYLMEGLE
+90 KQGFRAYLVEGLE

-112 EVRLQVGAITESVT
+112 EVRLQVGAITEAVT

-136 DTSALGQVIDS
+136 DTSAVGQVIDS

-161 QLAAISAGISPK
+161 QLAALSAGLSSK

-185 QYITVEGGRDSSTNY
+185 QYVTVEGGRDSSTNY

-223 IQEFKVNRNSFSAEF
+223 VQEFKVNRNSFSAEF

-251 GSNDIHGTVYEF
+251 GSNEIHGNVYEF
-263 LRNDNLDARKFLDA
+263 LRNDNLDARKFFDA
-277 QRPEF
+277 QKPEF

-295 IRGKAFFFGAFEGL
+295 ISGKAFFFGAYEGL
-309 RETQGRTLFGTVMD
+309 REAKGITLFGAVMD
-323 PKLLTGDLSS
+323 PRLLTGDLSS
-333 VSTLI
+333 ISTTI
-338 KDHASGLPCTNGDP
+338 IDP
-352 NANPPVPRDTSGCFQ
+352 MTGQPFTG
-367 DGGVLGKIPDN
+367 N
-378 RISRFAKG
+378 RIPQNSISSFAKG

-396 AGANNYRRVANFL
+396 AGANNFRRVENFL
-409 DSYDSVT
+409 DSYNSVT

-421 NLSQRHT
+421 NLSSRHT
-428 LFERYVWYEGSRTTP
+428 LFERYVWYEGSRISP
-443 GTFTDTDNPQSG
+443 GTFTNTDNPQRG
-455 QNVSVQ
+455 QNLSVQ
-461 STFTVTPKLVN
+461 STVTVTPQLVN

-481 IHYVLPI
+481 IHFVLPI

-500 RNLAGSTDPI
+500 KNLAGSVDPI

-515 AVTITGFS
+515 AVNITGFS

-549 GSHTLKVGV
+549 GSHTFKVGV

-567 ITEVPPRGNFSFNGQ
+567 ITEVPPRGAFTFTGQ
-582 YTGNSI
+582 YTGNAI
-588 ADYLLGIPSTAGGAA
+588 ADYLLGLPSTAGGAA

-618 VQEDWRVNQRLTLN
+618 AQEDWRVNQRLTLN

-654 PTTGLITYHKIPANI
+654 PVTGLITYNKLPANI
-669 PRSLNGLYNT
+669 PSALKGLFNAK
-679 REGLVPAG
+679 EGLVPAG
-687 IIQPDKNNF
+687 ILQPDKNNF
-696 APRIGLAWRPLGEKT
+696 APRIGLAWRPLGDKT

-720 YDNVNLNELS
+720 YDNVNLNELQ

-742 TLIGNGQSPDIFAD
+742 TLINSRPRPDIFMD
-756 NLFPSLNE
+756 NLFPSLNQ
-764 ITRFPAP
+764 IARFPAP
-771 FSVDPNNRMPYV
+771 FSVDPNNRTPYA

-788 NIQRRFGSN
+788 NIQRQLGKN
-797 WLLEVGYSGSN
+797 WVLEIGYSGSN
-808 SHKLWKRYN
+808 SHKLWKRFN
-817 QNQAEFDPTGTIPLQ
+817 QNQAEFDRTGTIPLQ

-847 ANDANGNYNG
+847 ANDANGHYNG
-857 GFVKVEKRYANG
+857 GFVKMEKRYSNG
-869 LFLLSGYTFSKSIDN
+869 LFLLSSYTFSKSIDN
-884 NSGEVEANDTRD
+884 NSGEIEANDTRD
-896 RHNKRLDRSRS
+896 RHNKRLDRGRS
-907 RFDQRHRIATSFGY
+907 RFDQRHRFGASFGY
-921 ELPFGPGRKYLSGAR
+921 ELPFGPGKRFLDV
-936 GAKGLLAGGWNIQGI
+936 KGVAGFLTGGWNIQGI
-951 LSITSGFP
+951 LSLASGFP

-970 GSFIPQYANRIDDG
+970 GSFIPQYANRVGDG

-989 TPTRWFDLNAF
+989 TPTRWFDLSAF
-1000 AQPARGTQGNA
+1000 TQPSLGTQGNA
-1011 ARNILDGPGFKNFD
+1011 ARNILDGPGYKNFD
-1025 FSVSKNSHLTERV
+1025 FSVTKNNRLTERV
-1038 NLQFRTEFFN
+1038 NLQFRAEFFN

-1061 ISDNARGTITSVA
+1061 ISNTARGTITSVA
-1074 NGRTIQIG
+1074 DGRDIQLG